1 MSIIRYLTSDK
12 KRLGIVVSIAIIMI
26 GVIPLI
32 YYTYY
37 ADPDRSYKIEQETL
51 ISEDGTRIEAL
62 IYKPKGISHEGIVV
76 GHGYCGNKRYMQPLC
91 IELVKR
97 GFTVV
102 NIDFR
107 GHGSSDGHLPIREDE
122 NRYFGLKLDMEAA
135 IDYLED
141 IDEIEQIGLVGH
153 SMGAHTAVKVSEDHP
168 DKIEATVS
176 IGHIPDDDNDFDDIS
191 NLLVA
196 IGQYEQTM
204 NEGDALEFL
213 EEYTGE
219 ENVKVGKQYGDFDDG
234 DACKVVIGEG
244 SEHLGAN
251 LNPTIVTEMIQWF
264 ELAFNGKKANDIE
277 LTMHYT
283 QIFYRIALIGVISL
297 IFVLTIYLS
306 NHLFKNDFSYPEKE
320 IIKDIS
326 IKNLCIYYLI
336 GFFIAFFL
344 LLEPLDLIF
353 SFVTPIENANTM
365 LAILVG
371 TAISIIILYYFLL
384 RRERLGF
391 KDIFSKI
398 KIMCSANPKL
408 SLIYGATAAVLY
420 TVSISALTHWSN
432 TTTFP
437 TFREVLVI
445 LYITTLF
452 FPFLL
457 IKEFYFRT
465 IQGQL
470 NKSSRL
476 KEYFK
481 MTGLGIFIDNVL
493 FLPLMIILWGSHS
506 LALYLTVLILF
517 SIIQQIFVTWVYMH
531 SGRNILG
538 STLFLC
544 IFYAWMIINFYPF
557 EFI

>member
-37 ADPDRSYKIEQETL
+37 ADPDRSYKIEQKTL
-51 ISEDGTRIEAL
+51 TSEDGTRIEAL

-122 NRYFGLKLDMEAA
+122 NRYFGLKLDMEAG

-141 IDEIEQIGLVGH
+141 IDDIEQIGLVGH
-153 SMGAHTAVKVSEDHP
+153 SMGAYTAVKVSEDHP

-176 IGHIPDDDNDFDDIS
+176 IGHIPDEDYDFDDIS

-196 IGQYEQTM
+196 IGQYEQSNT
-204 NEGDALEFL
+204 EEEALEFL
-213 EEYTGE
+213 EEYTGK
-219 ENVKVGKQYGDFDDG
+219 ENVKVGEQYGDFDNG

-320 IIKDIS
+320 IVEKTS
-326 IKNLCIYYLI
+326 IKKLCAYYLI

-353 SFVTPIENANTM
+353 SPVTPIKNANTM

-371 TAISIIILYYFLL
+371 TAISIIILFYFLL

-391 KDIFSKI
+391 KDIFSQI

-408 SLIYGATAAVLY
+408 SLIYGATAALLY
-420 TVSISALTHWSN
+420 TVSISALSHWSN

-437 TFREVLVI
+437 TFREVLLI
-445 LYITTLF
+445 LYITALF

-457 IKEFYFRT
+457 IKEFYFRI
-465 IQGQL
+465 IQGKL
-470 NKSSRL
+470 NKSGRL

-493 FLPLMIILWGSHS
+493 LLPVMIILWGSHS
-506 LALYLTVLILF
+506 LALYLTVIILF
-517 SIIQQIFVTWVYMH
+517 SIIQQILVTWVYMH

-544 IFYAWMIINFYPF
+544 IF
-557 EFI
+557 

>member
-122 NRYFGLKLDMEAA
+122 NRYFGLKLDMEAG

-141 IDEIEQIGLVGH
+141 IDDIEQIGLVGH
-153 SMGAHTAVKVSEDHP
+153 SMGAYTAVRVSEDHP

-176 IGHIPDDDNDFDDIS
+176 IGHIPDEDNDFDDIS

-204 NEGDALEFL
+204 TEGEALEFL
-213 EEYTGE
+213 EEYTGK
-219 ENVKVGKQYGDFDDG
+219 ENVKVGEQYGDFDDG

-320 IIKDIS
+320 IVEKTS
-326 IKNLCIYYLI
+326 IKELCAYYIISSII
-336 GFFIAFFL
+336 GIILMVPLMGFL
-344 LLEPLDLIF
+344 N
-353 SFVTPIENANTM
+353 SVTPIKNANIG
-365 LAILVG
+365 LSILIG
-371 TAISIIILYYFLL
+371 TAVGIIIMSYFLL
-384 RRERLGF
+384 KKERLGF

-398 KIMCSANPKL
+398 KIMCSANPKS
-408 SLIYGATAAVLY
+408 SLKYGLIVVVLY
-420 TVSISALTHWSN
+420 IASISALTHWSN
-432 TTTFP
+432 TTTIP
-437 TFREVLVI
+437 TLREVLVI
-445 LYITTLF
+445 SYITVLF

-457 IKEFYFRT
+457 IKEFYFRI

-470 NKSSRL
+470 KKSGRL

-481 MTGLGIFIDNVL
+481 MTGLGIFIDNIL
-493 FLPLMIILWGSHS
+493 FLPLMIVLWSS
-506 LALYLTVLILF
+506 DFLALALTVMILF
-517 SIIQQIFVTWVYMH
+517 SIIQQILVTWVYMH